1 MGPRRI
7 LVALGV
13 VALLALMGWYVRTGV
28 AQVDGPSVTIGS
40 VSLAVGER
48 GSLDLQALKMTDP
61 GLGYWVI
68 DIIYDPAV
76 ITAVD
81 CSAHHG
87 GLCNPAVAY
96 NTARVIGAN
105 STGLEGDNLLGSV
118 VFRCESQGAS
128 PVTLKVELR
137 DATIGDGQ
145 PIAATTQNGAV
156 TCTVAT
162 PTNTATNTPT
172 PTPTASPTNTA
183 TNTPTPTA
191 SPTPTNTP
199 TPTRT
204 PLSVAGDVDCEGT
217 ANSIDAA
224 LILQHNAGLVGSLAC
239 QSAGDVNHDGRIDA
253 VDAALILQYVAGL
266 IVSL

>member
-13 VALLALMGWYVRTGV
+13 VALLALMGWYVRTGA
-28 AQVDGPSVTIGS
+28 AQVDGPSVAIGS
-40 VSLAVGER
+40 VSLVVGEQ
-48 GSLDLQALKMTDP
+48 GSLNLQALKMTDP

-87 GLCNPAVAY
+87 GICNPAFAY
-96 NTARVIGAN
+96 NTARVTGAN
-105 STGLEGDNLLGSV
+105 STGLVGDNLLGSV

-156 TCTVAT
+156 TCTAAT

-172 PTPTASPTNTA
+172 PTPS
-183 TNTPTPTA
+183 A
-191 SPTPTNTP
+191 SPTPM
-199 TPTRT
+199 RT
-204 PLSVAGDVDCEGT
+204 PLSVAGGVDCEGT
-217 ANSIDAA
+217 TNSIDAA

-266 IVSL
+266 IDSL

>member
-40 VSLAVGER
+40 VSLAVGEQ

-76 ITAVD
+76 ITAVA

-87 GLCNPAVAY
+87 GICNPAAAY
-96 NTARVIGAN
+96 NTARVAGAN
-105 STGLEGDNLLGSV
+105 STGLEGDALLGSV
-118 VFRCESQGAS
+118 AFRCESQGAS

-137 DATIGDGQ
+137 DATIGDAQ
-145 PIAATTQNGAV
+145 PIAAATQNGAV

-162 PTNTATNTPT
+162 PTNTATNTLT
-172 PTPTASPTNTA
+172 PTPTV
-183 TNTPTPTA
+183 
-191 SPTPTNTP
+191 SPTPTKTL

-204 PLSVAGDVDCEGT
+204 PLPVTGDVDCDGIVDP
-217 ANSIDAA
+217 IDAV
-224 LILQHNAGLVGSLAC
+224 LILQFSAALLGSLPCA
-239 QSAGDVNHDGRIDA
+239 AGADVSGDGITNPL
-253 VDAALILQYVAGL
+253 DAALILQYAAGL
-266 IVSL
+266 LASL